1 MGNISNNN
9 AILLAGTKSDNQ
21 SSKTDNKVG
30 SIEAFIGE
38 GSLTEPNSED
48 INLVNSGI
56 NDSEIEVYDF
66 SSNVSDVQDTD
77 SSAVSGI
84 AKGVQKTLA
93 DPLFEL
99 SDDSETQAKN
109 VNGHEL
115 QDNESSISVD
125 QIDMDHIYTN
135 SEDLKN
141 GTNAVQG
148 NKEYFDEG
156 KLIYNSE
163 TGLVSEVQDDGS
175 VVPMGYAN
183 IDVDKN
189 NQTSSNDSTT
199 AHIENGDYVDSNGVD
214 KEFRNL
220 TEANNRANGAY
231 IDNAVYTDPN
241 GVDEEFRS
249 LTEANNRANGASY
262 SEKGDYIDPTGETI
276 TYSGAANYNTISA
289 SAKERQAVIQIPT
302 GSTLVYDGAGI
313 DNHTI
318 MSSSSSVASL
328 HYDNSSDRYQVYYG
342 DKPQGIYLDPDR
354 VAGGNGIAAINP
366 FNNTRLEE
374 NNN

>member
-30 SIEAFIGE
+30 SVQAFVGE
-38 GSLTEPNSED
+38 GALTEPNSED
-48 INLVNSGI
+48 INLVNSEI

-99 SDDSETQAKN
+99 SDDIETQAKN
-109 VNGHEL
+109 VNGYEL
-115 QDNESSISVD
+115 HDNESSISVD

-175 VVPMGYAN
+175 VVPMGYTN

-189 NQTSSNDSTT
+189 NQTSSNDSTS
-199 AHIENGDYVDSNGVD
+199 AHIENGDYV
-214 KEFRNL
+214 
-220 TEANNRANGAY
+220 
-231 IDNAVYTDPN
+231 DPN

-249 LTEANNRANGASY
+249 LTEENNRANGAS

-276 TYSGAANYNTISA
+276 ANSGAADYNTISA

-302 GSTLVYDGAGI
+302 GSTLVYDGAGF

-318 MSSSSSVASL
+318 RSSSSSVASL
-328 HYDNSSDRYQVYYG
+328 HYDKPSDRYQVYYG
-342 DKPQGIYLDPDR
+342 DKPQGIYLDPNR

-374 NNN
+374 NKN